1 LEPYLLVADFAMW
14 LFRFVELPILRRLG
28 VLFINRKP
36 VALDAAALIDADF
49 VAAECK
55 RFFYAISEM

>member
-1 LEPYLLVADFAMW
+1 MW

-36 VALDAAALIDADF
+36 VALDAAALIEAGF

-55 RFFYAISEM
+55 